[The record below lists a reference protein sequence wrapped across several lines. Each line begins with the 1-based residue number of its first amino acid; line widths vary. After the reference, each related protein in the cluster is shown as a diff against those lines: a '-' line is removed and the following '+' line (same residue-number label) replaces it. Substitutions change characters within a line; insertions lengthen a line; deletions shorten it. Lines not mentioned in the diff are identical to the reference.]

1 MGHVDH
7 GKTTLLDYL
16 RKSAIAAGEAG
27 GITQHIGAFS
37 VSLANSDQPV
47 TFLDTPGHAAFS
59 NMRSRGAHMTDIVVL
74 VVAADD
80 GVMPQ
85 TIEAIKHAQDADV
98 PIIVAVNKCD
108 KPQANPNR
116 IKEML
121 LKHSVQVEDFGGDIQ
136 AVEISAL
143 KGDNVDALIENILT
157 LAEVLDLRAP
167 TDGPAEARV
176 VESQSEK
183 GRGMTASV
191 LVKNGTLK
199 VGDIIVAGTTWG
211 KVKSMTSDLGKP
223 VKEAGPGDPVKVA
236 GWKELPNAGDLALQ
250 VETEALA
257 KEIIANRAQRVKQQ
271 KALQDIRVINE
282 KRIQHNEETQEHNA
296 ERKQYAREVYRYYRG
311 LRKDYPLE
319 EQYLTKPSV
328 PDPAEVAHKQ
338 QYRGP
343 PTLRFVVKGDVS
355 GTITAVVDALLAL
368 PQKKVRLEVVSH
380 GVGAIVE
387 SDIQMA
393 KSCEAMVI
401 GFNVKAD
408 RTVQRVAKYL
418 KVPVETHRVI
428 YHLIDAVKQRMLDT
442 MEPEY
447 DTKVIGEA
455 NIQRVFTLDLKHGQH
470 QRVAGCRVASGSIR
484 HNHEVQVV
492 RSDKVLY
499 RGKLGSLKS
508 GKHNTSEVTK
518 GVECGISFADFDGF
532 EEGDQIVS
540 IEHIERPRKL
550 A

>member
-1 MGHVDH
+1 MSRDRPAAASAITTRPVDKKGPKDAAIHKYARGNGGPSTRRNEKDKLSTEGRRRADTELDLETESDALEPQRSGSRKRRLKKVAVKDVVVPLAIAVSDLANLIHYDMSRVLRVMELLEIGKPVHDYVLNPEETTMILLELNINAIQPDQAPAVDAKPRDLPEDMSAYPLRPPIVTIMGHVDH

-59 NMRSRGAHMTDIVVL
+59 NMRSRGAHITDIVVL

-108 KPQANPNR
+108 KPQANPDR

-121 LKHSVQVEDFGGDIQ
+121 LSHNVQVEDFGGDVQ

-167 TDGPAEARV
+167 LDGPAEAMV

-191 LVKNGTLK
+191 LVKHGTLK

-211 KVKSMTSDLGKP
+211 KVKAMTSDLGKP
-223 VKEAGPGDPVKVA
+223 VKEASPGVPVKVA

-250 VETEALA
+250 V
-257 KEIIANRAQRVKQQ
+257 
-271 KALQDIRVINE
+271 D
-282 KRIQHNEETQEHNA
+282 
-296 ERKQYAREVYRYYRG
+296 
-311 LRKDYPLE
+311 
-319 EQYLTKPSV
+319 
-328 PDPAEVAHKQ
+328 
-338 QYRGP
+338 
-343 PTLRFVVKGDVS
+343 
-355 GTITAVVDALLAL
+355 
-368 PQKKVRLEVVSH
+368 
-380 GVGAIVE
+380 
-387 SDIQMA
+387 
-393 KSCEAMVI
+393 
-401 GFNVKAD
+401 
-408 RTVQRVAKYL
+408 
-418 KVPVETHRVI
+418 
-428 YHLIDAVKQRMLDT
+428 
-442 MEPEY
+442 
-447 DTKVIGEA
+447 
-455 NIQRVFTLDLKHGQH
+455 
-470 QRVAGCRVASGSIR
+470 
-484 HNHEVQVV
+484 
-492 RSDKVLY
+492 
-499 RGKLGSLKS
+499 
-508 GKHNTSEVTK
+508 SEV
-518 GVECGISFADFDGF
+518 
-532 EEGDQIVS
+532 
-540 IEHIERPRKL
+540 R
-550 A
+550 